1 MEYSL
6 LQNVFSRA
14 KEKVKT
20 FDNECLHLR
29 REGMN
34 RALLFNMMTWM
45 YSYENIEKITIEDI
59 SKHMTLNAQYP
70 D

>member
-6 LQNVFSRA
+6 LQNIFCRV

-20 FDNECLHLR
+20 FENEYLHLW

-34 RALLFNMMTWM
+34 RTSLFNMVTWM
-45 YSYENIEKITIEDI
+45 YSYENIEKTTIEDI
-59 SKHMTLNAQYP
+59 SKHMTLNTQYP